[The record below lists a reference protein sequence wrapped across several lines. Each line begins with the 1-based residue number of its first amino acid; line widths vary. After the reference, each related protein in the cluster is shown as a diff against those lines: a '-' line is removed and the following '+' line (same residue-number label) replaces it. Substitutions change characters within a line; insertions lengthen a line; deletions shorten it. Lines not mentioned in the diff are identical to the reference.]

1 MKWRANVTW
10 CNPKVMHLL
19 RGADLPMSKTTC
31 VEVVQ
36 AKKGFEMHR
45 FDAAGGACG
54 DTWHPTLEEA
64 KQQLKHEFALEDGAL
79 VRAD

>member
-1 MKWRANVTW
+1 MKWRADVTW

-19 RGADLPMSKTTC
+19 RGADLPNTKTAS

-36 AKKGFEMHR
+36 VKKGFEMHR
-45 FDAAGGACG
+45 FDAKGTSCG
-54 DTWHPTLEEA
+54 DTWHPTFEEA
-64 KQQLKHEFALEDGAL
+64 KHQLKHEFALEDGAL